1 METNLTKTE
10 SAKAEEKADVQ
21 SLLERIDKN
30 VAKQTR
36 YSRLQFFCSAI
47 SVVILVVALLAVGMK
62 LFPLIDQVSGTL
74 TTVNTTI
81 QDMKLAEMTKSVT
94 DLAAAGSEGISD
106 ALKQID
112 AAMGGVEK
120 AIKVIEGL
128 DIQGLNDG
136 ITKLNEV
143 LEPMAKFFGR
153 R

>member
-1 METNLTKTE
+1 METKIEKNET
-10 SAKAEEKADVQ
+10 AKLEETPDIQA
-21 SLLERIDKN
+21 LLVKIEKN
-30 VAKQTR
+30 VSRQTR
-36 YSRLQFFCSAI
+36 YSRLQFFCAALALI
-47 SVVILVVALLAVGMK
+47 VFTVGLLALGMK
-62 LFPLIDQVSGTL
+62 VFPIIDQVSGTL
-74 TTVNTTI
+74 MMVNSTI
-81 QDMKLAEMTKSVT
+81 EEMKLAEMTKSIT
-94 DLAAAGSEGISD
+94 DVAKEGSVGISD

-112 AAMGGVEK
+112 SAMEGVTG